1 MASPWS
7 GIVHHLSG
15 PAIYARTQSHVP
27 ISTGRSGGCCRF
39 FSELRRNHHRR
50 HQIQEK
56 PLGFY
61 MRQKQ
66 CLLSPRVPFF
76 SPPLGRKPPAVR
88 EKVVLEPKNRSHS
101 ARLLTCIHRR
111 LLDPCCKTGGEW
123 PSFAKHW
130 AILSQGIPSRVH
142 SFFPFALAPKQK
154 ETLTRKQEFF
164 CSGLRLPDRKLVPKH
179 RRVSKVP
186 CNCAL
191 HREKKFLSF
200 PTVSQCSQKRLH
212 LVKRPRSVL
221 FIFAQIKHL
230 PRFRSVWIL
239 LKLSTV
245 QHDSSAT
252 KLIKWM
258 DRLIVNHCTGL
269 IKVAWLYSNCRS
281 QQNCVKRTSTPLLLT
296 RLAMGSWAKSL
307 SPGKHR
313 TYKTQGRSLTLMAR
327 SRFRYFLTLLTEC
340 FAPFDRS
347 TCALSVLCRY

>member
-1 MASPWS
+1 
-7 GIVHHLSG
+7 
-15 PAIYARTQSHVP
+15 
-27 ISTGRSGGCCRF
+27 
-39 FSELRRNHHRR
+39 
-50 HQIQEK
+50 
-56 PLGFY
+56 

-76 SPPLGRKPPAVR
+76 SPPFEAGKPPTVS

-142 SFFPFALAPKQK
+142 SFFPFALAPEQR
-154 ETLTRKQEFF
+154 RKPYPKVESFF
-164 CSGLRLPDRKLVPKH
+164 CSGLRLPDRKLVPKL
-179 RRVSKVP
+179 RRVSKAP

-191 HREKKFLSF
+191 HREGKFLSL
-200 PTVSQCSQKRLH
+200 PTVSQKKSASTFFFF
-212 LVKRPRSVL
+212 KRPRSVL
-221 FIFAQIKHL
+221 FIFCTNKTSASI
-230 PRFRSVWIL
+230 PVSVRNFKTL
-239 LKLSTV
+239 Y
-245 QHDSSAT
+245 SAT
-252 KLIKWM
+252 RLVRHKADKKWM
-258 DRLIVNHCTGL
+258 DRLIVNHCIGL
-269 IKVAWLYSNCRS
+269 IKVAWLYSNCRKPS
-281 QQNCVKRTSTPLLLT
+281 KKT
-296 RLAMGSWAKSL
+296 RANANFVASPPVGNGELGKKSF
-307 SPGKHR
+307 PRKHR